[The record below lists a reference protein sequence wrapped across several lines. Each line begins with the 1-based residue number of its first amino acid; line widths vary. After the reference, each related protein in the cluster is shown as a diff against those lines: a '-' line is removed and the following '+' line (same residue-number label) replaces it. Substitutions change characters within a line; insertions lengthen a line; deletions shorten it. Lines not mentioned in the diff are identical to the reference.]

1 MNQWKS
7 VVESWEGILVKWNAL
22 SSSVKNAIQTNAEK
36 KTSVSDIVLD
46 KSISDA
52 SDVVFHSVKD
62 VISDILPYEKESVD
76 TNVEAIHQIDDPLLS
91 PNEENTIDQDLAP
104 VFDEQ
109 LDEQLEEQLEEQDA
123 EREKVP
129 EEIPAGWEFL
139 FDAKIPEEGVLE
151 EPVLKPV
158 GEFNMSHA
166 LGQDV
171 IKEEIAADILPDVLE
186 ELEDLL
192 PIIEEIL
199 PQMETASPTQWNDL
213 RRTLHTIKG
222 SVGQVG
228 ARRAR
233 AVIHHMETVIE
244 EIDAEMHD
252 AKTKKSE
259 LLDLFTTFRDLIAPL
274 QNGDWAKSSEMESV
288 DSLDAIQ
295 QIPTSVRINTD
306 VIDKMV
312 VDVNEGRLLALSMS
326 EQVSKFKGKLKEL
339 DENSQKMSRMLRD
352 FDLQAEMQIQ
362 SRKSQ
367 LQEVGEDF
375 DPLEFDQFTRLQ
387 ELSRLM
393 VEGMSDIYEDRKDLS
408 RLISDY
414 ETLSAHQYRLIQSS
428 QEELHK
434 TRLIPADA
442 INDRLHTDVRNTAKE
457 VGKDVAF
464 EMSGSRVELDR
475 VFLEKIKGPL
485 GHIIKNSIVHG
496 IESASERKSLNK
508 PAQGIISVRFRQ
520 TSGRVIIEV
529 ADDGYGLRVNKIREK
544 AIQKGLWP
552 ANENMTSQQA
562 ADIICAPNFSTADQ
576 VSELAGRGVGM
587 DAVRKEILE
596 LGGRFEIK
604 SEETKGMTIVIQLPS
619 SIASASVL
627 VVEAGKEI
635 WAVPVEMV
643 EHVILSSR
651 TDLNQSAKSGTLH
664 GSSIPEWNGTVF
676 KVLDSSGS
684 SHSATNFSPVLLV
697 KERGQLMALEVSKLV
712 QIFEVP
718 LRTSGTIWG
727 NVKGIAGTVI
737 LPNGDAIF
745 LLDPFQFTNTTREL
759 LSSKD
764 PHAGSQMPLVM
775 VVDDSLTVRK
785 ATTRFLNKS
794 GYQSVVA
801 KDGQEALELLNRV
814 RPAIILMDIEMPKM
828 DGFDCSKNIK
838 QNPMWSDI
846 PIVMI
851 TSRTANKHRQ
861 HAVEVG
867 VNEYLGKPFK
877 EAELLEI
884 LQKYAPRQ

>member
-7 VVESWEGILVKWNAL
+7 VVESWDGILVKWNAL
-22 SSSVKNAIQTNAEK
+22 SSSMKNAIQTGSERK
-36 KTSVSDIVLD
+36 
-46 KSISDA
+46 
-52 SDVVFHSVKD
+52 
-62 VISDILPYEKESVD
+62 
-76 TNVEAIHQIDDPLLS
+76 PLLS
-91 PNEENTIDQDLAP
+91 NVVSEEQVTDSPQKFFYSEQDRDSDRLNIKEKNFEVLKDHMDDPAFLSYNEEISLHPQSIHLPAN
-104 VFDEQ
+104 
-109 LDEQLEEQLEEQDA
+109 EE
-123 EREKVP
+123 V
-129 EEIPAGWEFL
+129 PAGWEFL
-139 FDAKIPEEGVLE
+139 FDTKIPDENVVE
-151 EPVLKPV
+151 EPIFKPI
-158 GEFNMSHA
+158 GEFNMSQA
-166 LGQDV
+166 LGQDIV
-171 IKEEIAADILPDVLE
+171 KEEIAADILPDVLE

-192 PIIEEIL
+192 PIIERIL
-199 PQMETASPTQWNDL
+199 PQMETATPDQWNDL
-213 RRTLHTIKG
+213 RRALHTVKG
-222 SVGQVG
+222 AVGQVG
-228 ARRAR
+228 AKRAR
-233 AVIHHMETVIE
+233 VVIHHMETVIE

-252 AKTKKSE
+252 AKTKKTE
-259 LLDLFTTFRDLIAPL
+259 LLDLLKKFHDLIAPL
-274 QNGDWAKSSEMESV
+274 QNGDWAKSGEMERVESA
-288 DSLDAIQ
+288 DKIQ
-295 QIPTSVRINTD
+295 QMPTTVRINTD

-362 SRKSQ
+362 SRKNQ
-367 LQEVGEDF
+367 LQEIGEDF
-375 DPLEFDQFTRLQ
+375 DPLELDQYSRLQ

-414 ETLSAHQYRLIQSS
+414 ETLSAQQYRLIQSS

-434 TRLIPADA
+434 TRLLPADA

-457 VGKDVAF
+457 IGKDVAF

-496 IESASERKSLNK
+496 IESAQERKLLNK
-508 PAQGIISVRFRQ
+508 PAQGTISVRFRQ

-529 ADDGYGLRVNKIREK
+529 ADDGYGLRVEKIREK
-544 AIQKGLWP
+544 AIQKGLWSKDERM
-552 ANENMTSQQA
+552 NSQQA
-562 ADIICAPNFSTADQ
+562 ADMICAPNFSTADQ

-627 VVEAGKEI
+627 VVECGKEI

-651 TDLNQSAKSGTLH
+651 NDLNQSAQSGVLQ
-664 GSSIPEWNGTVF
+664 GSSISEWNGTAF
-676 KVLDSSGS
+676 KVLDSSRSTQTAS
-684 SHSATNFSPVLLV
+684 SFSPVLLL

-727 NVKGIAGTVI
+727 SVKGIAGTVI
-737 LPNGDAIF
+737 LSNGDAIF
-745 LLDPFQFTNTTREL
+745 LLDPFQFTHTTREL
-759 LSSKD
+759 LNSKD
-764 PHAGSQMPLVM
+764 SHAGSQMPLVM

-785 ATTRFLNKS
+785 ATTRFINKS

-838 QNPMWSDI
+838 QNPLWKDI

-851 TSRTANKHRQ
+851 TSRTADKHRH

-884 LQKYAPRQ
+884 LKKYAPRQ

>member
-1 MNQWKS
+1 MSQWKNVMEKWES
-7 VVESWEGILVKWNAL
+7 VLGKWDALSVGIANAMKLPQASQNVAPPASVAVDLENVESAVLNSFTDDHTAHLVSHQDDETDETSVIAQVVIPNNEI
-22 SSSVKNAIQTNAEK
+22 SDFVKNQE
-36 KTSVSDIVLD
+36 
-46 KSISDA
+46 
-52 SDVVFHSVKD
+52 SDVVS
-62 VISDILPYEKESVD
+62 
-76 TNVEAIHQIDDPLLS
+76 TTEAS
-91 PNEENTIDQDLAP
+91 E
-104 VFDEQ
+104 V
-109 LDEQLEEQLEEQDA
+109 
-123 EREKVP
+123 
-129 EEIPAGWEFL
+129 PAGWEFL
-139 FDAKIPEEGVLE
+139 FDNETVEEQIAE
-151 EPVLKPV
+151 QPLKAV
-158 GEFNMSHA
+158 GAFNMSQA
-166 LGQDV
+166 LGQEV
-171 IKEEIAADILPDVLE
+171 IKEEIVADLLPDVLE

-192 PIIEEIL
+192 PIIENIL
-199 PQMETASPTQWNDL
+199 PQMDSANSKQLHDL
-213 RRTLHTIKG
+213 RHALHTVKG

-228 ARRAR
+228 AKRAR
-233 AVIHHMETVIE
+233 AVIHYMESVIE
-244 EIDAEMHD
+244 EIAAGLHD
-252 AKTKKSE
+252 PKTQKFVLMDS
-259 LLDLFTTFRDLIAPL
+259 LAMFHTLIKPL
-274 QNGDWAKSSEMESV
+274 QNGDWAKSDDMERV
-288 DSLDAIQ
+288 ENADEIQ
-295 QIPTSVRINTD
+295 QMPKTVRISTE

-312 VDVNEGRLLALSMS
+312 GDVNEGRLLALSMS
-326 EQVSKFKGKLKEL
+326 EQVGRVKGKLKEL

-367 LQEVGEDF
+367 LQETGEDF
-375 DPLEFDQFTRLQ
+375 DPLEFDQYTRLQ

-434 TRLIPADA
+434 TRLLPADA
-442 INDRLHTDVRNTAKE
+442 INDRLHNDVRNTAKE
-457 VGKDVAF
+457 AGKDVAF
-464 EMSGSRVELDR
+464 EMYGSRVELDR

-496 IESASERKSLNK
+496 IEGVEERKSLNK
-508 PAQGIISVRFRQ
+508 PLRGTIAVRFRQ

-529 ADDGYGLRVNKIREK
+529 ADDGYGLRVNKIKEK
-544 AIQKGLWP
+544 AVQKGLW
-552 ANENMTSQQA
+552 NESEPMNSAQA
-562 ADIICAPNFSTADQ
+562 ADMICAPNFSTAEQ

-604 SEETKGMTIVIQLPS
+604 SVETEGMTIIIQLPS
-619 SIASASVL
+619 SVASASVL
-627 VVEAGKEI
+627 VVEAGKEN
-635 WAVPVEMV
+635 WAIPVEMV
-643 EHVILSSR
+643 EHVVLIARS
-651 TDLNQSAKSGTLH
+651 DLNESVKSGFFQ
-664 GSSIPEWNGTVF
+664 GAPIAEWNGTPF
-676 KVLDSSGS
+676 KVLDTNAPSTSSAG
-684 SHSATNFSPVLLV
+684 FSPVLLV

-745 LLDPFQFTNTTREL
+745 LLDPFQFTRQTREI
-759 LSSKD
+759 LSEKD
-764 PHAGSQMPLVM
+764 PQPGSQMPLVM

-801 KDGQEALELLNRV
+801 KDGQEALELLTRV

-828 DGFDCSKNIK
+828 DGFDCAKTIK
-838 QNPMWSDI
+838 QSPQWRDI

-851 TSRTANKHRQ
+851 TSRTADKHRK

-877 EAELLEI
+877 ETELLSI
-884 LQKYAPRQ
+884 LQKYAPR

>member
-1 MNQWKS
+1 MSQWKS
-7 VVESWEGILVKWNAL
+7 VVESWENVLGKWDAL
-22 SSSVKNAIQTNAEK
+22 SAGVKSAMRSNAHAEK
-36 KTSVSDIVLD
+36 KSLEDVPLPISIETHAIKTGDDKITPVHFDYSNDTPPDLTDSDRSEI
-46 KSISDA
+46 
-52 SDVVFHSVKD
+52 
-62 VISDILPYEKESVD
+62 
-76 TNVEAIHQIDDPLLS
+76 
-91 PNEENTIDQDLAP
+91 
-104 VFDEQ
+104 VFDNAVTSQ
-109 LDEQLEEQLEEQDA
+109 AVAKTEEQKEETLAND
-123 EREKVP
+123 V
-129 EEIPAGWEFL
+129 PAGWEFL
-139 FDAKIPEEGVLE
+139 FDATLPDETPTE
-151 EPVLKPV
+151 EPALKPV

-166 LGQDV
+166 LGQEV
-171 IKEEIAADILPDVLE
+171 VKEEIAADILPDVLE

-192 PIIEEIL
+192 PVIEQIL
-199 PQMETASPTQWNDL
+199 PQMDTANANQWNEL
-213 RRTLHTIKG
+213 RHALHTVKG
-222 SVGQVG
+222 AVGQVG
-228 ARRAR
+228 AKRAR
-233 AVIHHMETVIE
+233 AVIHYMETVIE
-244 EIDAEMHD
+244 EIDAGMHE
-252 AKTKKSE
+252 AKTKKTDLMD
-259 LLDLFTTFRDLIAPL
+259 LLATFHDLIKPL
-274 QNGDWAKSSEMESV
+274 QNGDWAKSAEMERV
-288 DSLDAIQ
+288 ENVTDIQ
-295 QIPTSVRINTD
+295 QMPTTVRIGTD

-367 LQEVGEDF
+367 LQEIGEDF
-375 DPLEFDQFTRLQ
+375 DPLELDQYSRLQ

-414 ETLSAHQYRLIQSS
+414 ETLSAQQYRLIQSS

-434 TRLIPADA
+434 TRLLPADA
-442 INDRLHTDVRNTAKE
+442 INDRLHNDVRNTSKE

-496 IESASERKSLNK
+496 IESPNERKALNK
-508 PAQGIISVRFRQ
+508 PVRGTISVRFRQ

-544 AIQKGLWP
+544 AIQKGLWMD
-552 ANENMTSQQA
+552 NEPMNDAQA

-635 WAVPVEMV
+635 WAIPVEMV

-651 TDLNQSAKSGTLH
+651 NDLKQSGQSGVLQ
-664 GSSIPEWNGTVF
+664 GSSIPEWNGTSF
-676 KVLDSSGS
+676 KVLDPNPST
-684 SHSATNFSPVLLV
+684 HTATNFAPVLLV
-697 KERGQLMALEVSKLV
+697 KERGRLMALEVSKLV

-745 LLDPFQFTNTTREL
+745 LLDPFQFTGQTREL

-764 PHAGSQMPLVM
+764 PNAGAQMPLVM

-828 DGFDCSKNIK
+828 DGFDCAKNIK
-838 QNPMWSDI
+838 QNSSWSDI

-851 TSRTANKHRQ
+851 TSRTADKHRQ
-861 HAVEVG
+861 HAIEVG

-877 EAELLEI
+877 ETELLAI
-884 LQKYAPRQ
+884 LQKYAPR

>member
-1 MNQWKS
+1 MSQWKS
-7 VVESWEGILVKWNAL
+7 VVETWEGVLGKWDAL
-22 SSSVKNAIQTNAEK
+22 SVGIVNAIK
-36 KTSVSDIVLD
+36 KPANDQLSEQSVSVQN
-46 KSISDA
+46 
-52 SDVVFHSVKD
+52 HSV
-62 VISDILPYEKESVD
+62 VH
-76 TNVEAIHQIDDPLLS
+76 AIQP
-91 PNEENTIDQDLAP
+91 LAP
-104 VFDEQ
+104 ALEITDYTVEIDAPKDGPFVEVSHEGATSNSNDGIESGDPQNQEIVF
-109 LDEQLEEQLEEQDA
+109 LESENPQPPA
-123 EREKVP
+123 EDSEVP
-129 EEIPAGWEFL
+129 SGWEFL
-139 FDAKIPEEGVLE
+139 FENTTE
-151 EPVLKPV
+151 EPHIQAEPAIKLV
-158 GEFNMSHA
+158 GEFNMSQA
-166 LGQDV
+166 LGQEI
-171 IKEEIAADILPDVLE
+171 IKEEIAADILPIVLE

-192 PIIEEIL
+192 PIVEDLL
-199 PQMETASPTQWNDL
+199 PQIDTISSNDRDKL
-213 RRTLHTIKG
+213 QRALHTIKG
-222 SVGQVG
+222 SIGQVG
-228 ARRAR
+228 AKRAR

-244 EIDAEMHD
+244 EIEAGMHEP
-252 AKTKKSE
+252 KVKKDE
-259 LLDLFTTFRDLIAPL
+259 LLELLKTFNDLIKPL
-274 QNGDWAKSSEMESV
+274 QNGDWAKSDDMRLVESA
-288 DSLDAIQ
+288 DDIQ
-295 QIPTSVRINTD
+295 QMPKTVRIGTE

-312 VDVNEGRLLALSMS
+312 GDVNEGRLLALSMS
-326 EQVSKFKGKLKEL
+326 EQVSRVKGKLKEL

-367 LQEVGEDF
+367 LQETGEDF
-375 DPLEFDQFTRLQ
+375 DPLEFDQYTRLQ

-414 ETLSAHQYRLIQSS
+414 ETLSAQQYRLIQSS

-434 TRLIPADA
+434 TRLLPADA
-442 INDRLHTDVRNTAKE
+442 INDRLHNDVRNTAKE
-457 VGKDVAF
+457 AGKDVAF
-464 EMSGSRVELDR
+464 EMIGSRVELDR

-496 IESASERKSLNK
+496 IENADERKALNK
-508 PAQGIISVRFRQ
+508 PEHGTISVRFRQ

-529 ADDGYGLRVNKIREK
+529 SDDGYGLRVNKIREK
-544 AIQKGLWP
+544 AIQKGLWD
-552 ANENMTSQQA
+552 ASEGMNSAQA
-562 ADIICAPNFSTADQ
+562 ADMICAPNFSTADQ

-604 SEETKGMTIVIQLPS
+604 SVETQGMTITIQLPS
-619 SIASASVL
+619 SVASASVL
-627 VVEAGKEI
+627 VVEAGKEH

-643 EHVILSSR
+643 EHVVLVSR
-651 TDLNQSAKSGTLH
+651 SDLTQSVKTGLLNGAP
-664 GSSIPEWNGTVF
+664 IAEWNGTPF
-676 KVLDSSGS
+676 KVLDTNVTVGANA
-684 SHSATNFSPVLLV
+684 SASPVLLV

-745 LLDPFQFTNTTREL
+745 LLDPFQFTRQTREI
-759 LSSKD
+759 LSEKD
-764 PHAGSQMPLVM
+764 PSAGSQMPLVM

-828 DGFDCSKNIK
+828 DGFDCAKNIK
-838 QNPMWSDI
+838 QNPMLSDI

-851 TSRTANKHRQ
+851 TSRTADKHRQ
-861 HAVEVG
+861 HAAEVG

-877 EAELLEI
+877 EAELLGI
-884 LQKYAPRQ
+884 LQKYAPR